1 MCAKAMRRSRG
12 RPWYDHVRE
21 PTFPWPSRWRWR
33 RRRWCLVMPALRGA
47 PRLGFTAYK
56 SREAAVRTSGKRA
69 AKLEAAA
76 KAVAQADESH
86 GTYPPELLQQAKGRP
101 SIDINDP
108 RYDAL
113 WARTRETMGIY
124 PIHTEGMHRI
134 ELILRVFD
142 LNPTYGPCMG
152 LTRLERWDRAKAL
165 GHDPPD
171 EIRHILCTRQGVLD
185 WQNSILD

>member
-1 MCAKAMRRSRG
+1 MQARAKRWSRG
-12 RPWYDHVRE
+12 RPWYDHVQG
-21 PTFPWPSRWRWR
+21 PTSIWPRRWR
-33 RRRWCLVMPALRGA
+33 RRRWFLAMPTLRRT
-47 PRLGFTAYK
+47 PRLGFTASK

-76 KAVAQADESH
+76 KAVAQADESRE
-86 GTYPPELLQQAKGRP
+86 TYAPELLQQAEGRP
-101 SIDINDP
+101 SVDVNDP

-113 WARTRETMGIY
+113 WAHTRKVMGVY

-171 EIRHILCTRQGVLD
+171 EIRDILSTRQGVLD
-185 WQNSILD
+185 WQYSILD

>member
-47 PRLGFTAYK
+47 PRLGFTASK

-152 LTRLERWDRAKAL
+152 LTRLERWDRAL
-165 GHDPPD
+165 SL
-171 EIRHILCTRQGVLD
+171 IHI
-185 WQNSILD
+185 